1 MEHYRRSSHTVY
13 DLKFHL
19 VWITKYRK
27 PVLTGEVASRMREL
41 VREVCKARDV
51 EILKGHISREHVHIF
66 VSVPPQ
72 LSISELM
79 KSIKGRTSRR
89 LQEEF
94 DELRRRYWG
103 QHLWSRGYFCASAG
117 AVTDEMIRE
126 YVERHEGRGPDP
138 DFRVEVPA

>member
-1 MEHYRRSSHTVY
+1 MRIVSHTRWECKY
-13 DLKFHL
+13 HL

-79 KSIKGRTSRR
+79 KSIKGRTSRKI
-89 LQEEF
+89 LMEF
-94 DELRRRYWG
+94 KTLNRQFWG
-103 QHLWSRGYFCASAG
+103 RHFWARGYFVASSG
-117 AVTDEMIRE
+117 NITDEMVMKYIE
-126 YVERHEGRGPDP
+126 QQGHEPPDA
-138 DFRVEVPA
+138 DFKIDGDP